1 MAHRDHGHEG
11 ERKQAQDLADRDASV
26 EGAGKSYVRHT
37 GKGFPRRANGGLRAR
52 GRRLTR
58 RARPRIMR
66 IDQPLDLK
74 VA

>member
-1 MAHRDHGHEG
+1 MAHRDHGYEG

-26 EGAGKSYVRHT
+26 EGSGKSYVRHT
-37 GKGFPRRANGGLRAR
+37 WRGFPRRANGRLRAW

-58 RARPRIMR
+58 RARPWTMR
-66 IDQPLDLK
+66 IGQPLDLK